1 MKFKVILFMIL
12 TFSIFSQGEG
22 SIKNAAKLFEA
33 QPNYWTYVVRTAKQ
47 LKQPDEIV
55 ATTKYNNKWFSGYT
69 QRIKNGDEY
78 LVRATLFKGFEYI
91 IIAAGDDNALDI
103 DLFVYDGEGNTVA
116 MDRRVNN
123 VSHAKLTPELA
134 KVNSINNAIDVM
146 DTEVSIR
153 PLETEKFWI
162 KIKLRDSLTST
173 NDVGVII
180 GSRAVKN

>member
-1 MKFKVILFMIL
+1 MKIKLIIFIIL
-12 TFSIFSQGEG
+12 TFSIFSQGED
-22 SIKNAAKLFEA
+22 SIKNAVKFFEK
-33 QPNYWTYVVRTAKQ
+33 QPNYWTYVVRTSRQ
-47 LKQPDEIV
+47 LQQPDEIV

-103 DLFVYDGEGNTVA
+103 DLFIYDGEGNTVA
-116 MDRRVNN
+116 MDRRINN
-123 VSHAKLTPELA
+123 ASHAKLTPELA
-134 KVNSINNAIDVM
+134 KVNSINNSINIIDS
-146 DTEVSIR
+146 EVSVR